1 MTADTDSVDILNE
14 LFIPLDLLF
23 IGLRFLL
30 MSSVKVDRPNLGP
43 GDSCCE
49 MFRGLAIPG
58 LDRGERPF
66 V

>member
-1 MTADTDSVDILNE
+1 MTADTDSVDILKE
-14 LFIPLDLLF
+14 LFNPLDLLF

-30 MSSVKVDRPNLGP
+30 MSSVKVDRPNLG
-43 GDSCCE
+43 DSCCE
-49 MFRGLAIPG
+49 VFRGLAIPG